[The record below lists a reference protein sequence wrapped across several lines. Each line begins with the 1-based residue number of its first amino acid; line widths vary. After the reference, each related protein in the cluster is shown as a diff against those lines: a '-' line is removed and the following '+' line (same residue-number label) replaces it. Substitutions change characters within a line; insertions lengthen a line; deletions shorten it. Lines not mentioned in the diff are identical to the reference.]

1 MGRVATV
8 NQIIPFSCVDGPGS
22 RLVIF
27 LQGCNFNCKNCHNP
41 YTIDMCDSCGDCVTT
56 CPVGALT
63 LTTEQGRAN
72 GKASKQ
78 RVLWDSE
85 LCTHCDTCLST
96 CPRQSSPKTRQ
107 YSVPQMLEL
116 IRSQVFFINGITV
129 SGGEATLQLP
139 FIVELFK
146 AIKASSDLS
155 QLSCMIDSN
164 GYLSE
169 AGWQQVIPYLDGA
182 MIDLK
187 SWQEHTHRYI
197 TGRDNHRVFTS
208 LKLLVAAGKLYEIR
222 LLYIP
227 KISDI
232 DSEVNAIAGYLSQLP
247 ASVRVKLNAFQH
259 HGVTGEALNWPTCSE
274 QQMEELATR
283 LTERGVR
290 NLVLPNVYL

>member
-41 YTIDMCDSCGDCVTT
+41 YTIDMCDNCGNCVAT
-56 CPVGALT
+56 CPANALS
-63 LTTEQGRAN
+63 LTYNAQGKPQVVWN
-72 GKASKQ
+72 SN
-78 RVLWDSE
+78 S
-85 LCTHCDTCLST
+85 CTQCDTCLST
-96 CPRQSSPKTRQ
+96 CPKQSSPKTRQ
-107 YSVPQMLEL
+107 YSVPQMLEQ
-116 IRSQVFFINGITV
+116 IRKQVHFINGITV

-139 FIVELFK
+139 FIIELFK
-146 AIKASSDLS
+146 AIKTSDDLAH
-155 QLSCMIDSN
+155 LSCMIDSN
-164 GYLSE
+164 GYVSE
-169 AGWQQVIPYLDGA
+169 GGWQQVMPYLDGA

-197 TGRDNHRVFTS
+197 TGRDNHRVFSS
-208 LKLLVAAGKLYEIR
+208 LKLLAEQNKLYEIR

-232 DSEVNAIAGYLSQLP
+232 DTEVNAIAGYLTQLP

-259 HGVTGEALNWPTCSE
+259 HGVTGEARQWETCSE
-274 QQMEELATR
+274 EKMLELAAR
-283 LTERGVR
+283 LAEHGVA
-290 NLVLPNVYL
+290 NLILPNVYL

>member
-27 LQGCNFNCKNCHNP
+27 LQGCNFSCKNCHNP
-41 YTIDMCDSCGDCVTT
+41 YTIDMCDSCGDCVATCPADALALTTTVQGKSKIVWDSDKCTQCDICLTT
-56 CPVGALT
+56 CP
-63 LTTEQGRAN
+63 
-72 GKASKQ
+72 K
-78 RVLWDSE
+78 
-85 LCTHCDTCLST
+85 
-96 CPRQSSPKTRQ
+96 QSSPKTRQ
-107 YSVPQMLEL
+107 FSVEQMHTL
-116 IRSQVFFINGITV
+116 IRSQVHFINGITV

-139 FIVELFK
+139 FIVELFQ
-146 AIKASSDLS
+146 AIKVSADLAH
-155 QLSCMIDSN
+155 LSCMIDSN
-164 GYLSE
+164 GYVSE
-169 AGWQQVIPYLDGA
+169 NGWQQVMPYLDGA

-187 SWQEHTHRYI
+187 SWQEHTHYYI
-197 TGRDNHRVFTS
+197 TGRDNHRVFSS
-208 LKLLVAAGKLYEIR
+208 LKRLAAEGKLYEIR

-227 KISDI
+227 RISDI

-247 ASVRVKLNAFQH
+247 ANVRVKLNAFQH

-274 QQMEELATR
+274 AQMLELAAR

>member
-41 YTIDMCDSCGDCVTT
+41 YTIDMCDSCGDCVAT
-56 CPVGALT
+56 CPVNALS
-63 LTTEQGRAN
+63 LNLDKQG
-72 GKASKQ
+72 KTKI
-78 RVLWDSE
+78 VWDSDK
-85 LCTHCDTCLST
+85 CSQCDICLST

-107 YSVPQMLEL
+107 YSVEQMLEL
-116 IRSQVFFINGITV
+116 IRRQVHFINGITV

-139 FIVELFK
+139 FIVELFQ
-146 AIKASSDLS
+146 AIKASADLS
-155 QLSCMIDSN
+155 HLSCMIDSN

-169 AGWQQVIPYLDGA
+169 GGWQQVMPYLDGA

-197 TGRDNHRVFTS
+197 TGRDNHKVFSS
-208 LKLLVAAGKLYEIR
+208 LKLLAAEGKLYEIR

-232 DSEVNAIAGYLSQLP
+232 DSEVNAIAGYLTQLP
-247 ASVRVKLNAFQH
+247 DSVRVKLNAFQH
-259 HGVTGEALNWPTCSE
+259 HGVTGEAREWDTCSE
-274 QQMEELATR
+274 QQMLELAAR
-283 LTERGVR
+283 LTERGVG
-290 NLVLPNVYL
+290 NLVLPSVYL

>member
-41 YTIDMCDSCGDCVTT
+41 YTIDMCDSCGDCVAT
-56 CPVGALT
+56 CPVNALS
-63 LTTEQGRAN
+63 LNLDKQG
-72 GKASKQ
+72 KSKI
-78 RVLWDSE
+78 VWDSDK
-85 LCTHCDTCLST
+85 CTQCDICLST
-96 CPRQSSPKTRQ
+96 CPKQSSPKIRQ
-107 YSVPQMLEL
+107 YSVEQMLEL
-116 IRSQVFFINGITV
+116 IRRQVHFINGITV

-139 FIVELFK
+139 FIIELFQ
-146 AIKASSDLS
+146 AIKASDDLS
-155 QLSCMIDSN
+155 HLSCMIDSN
-164 GYLSE
+164 GYLTE
-169 AGWQQVIPYLDGA
+169 GGWQQVMPYLDGA

-197 TGRDNHRVFTS
+197 TGRDNHRVFSS
-208 LKLLVAAGKLYEIR
+208 LKLLAAEGKLYEIR

-232 DSEVNAIAGYLSQLP
+232 DSEVNAIAGYLTQLP
-247 ASVRVKLNAFQH
+247 DSVRVKLNAFQH
-259 HGVTGEALNWPTCSE
+259 HGVTGEARLWDTCSE
-274 QQMEELATR
+274 QQMLELAAR
-283 LTERGVR
+283 LTERGVG